1 VDLETPLKKG
11 DLILWNNEHW
21 LIYRSTTSSYQ
32 PHQKFYMVRC
42 NHYIK
47 WVDNG
52 ELKESWIYLLGSKD
66 SKIKDNFRTWHN
78 VITPQPNKYIE
89 IILPHV
95 LMPINTEIIVMDEAW
110 YLVDYD

>member
-1 VDLETPLKKG
+1 
-11 DLILWNNEHW
+11 
-21 LIYRSTTSSYQ
+21 
-32 PHQKFYMVRC
+32 MVRC

-52 ELKESWIYLLGSKD
+52 KLKESWIYLLGSKD
-66 SKIKDNFRTWHN
+66 SKIKDNFRTWHD
-78 VITPQPNKYIE
+78 VITPQPNKYIQ

-95 LMPINTEIIVMDEAW
+95 TMPINTEIIVMDEAW